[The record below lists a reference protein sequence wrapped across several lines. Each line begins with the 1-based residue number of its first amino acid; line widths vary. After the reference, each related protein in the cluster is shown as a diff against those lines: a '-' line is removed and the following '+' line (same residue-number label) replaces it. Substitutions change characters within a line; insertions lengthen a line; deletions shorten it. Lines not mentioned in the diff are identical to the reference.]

1 MYTIEK
7 DGKDYG
13 YDFFTD
19 EDGAHVIIYVDEKEI
34 TRADVSATELAERW
48 GEGFDAEN
56 ISEDEWDRLEYELLE
71 KALKDVI

>member
-19 EDGAHVIIYVDEKEI
+19 ETGAHVIIYVDGKE
-34 TRADVSATELAERW
+34 TARADASVKELTERW
-48 GEGFDAEN
+48 GEGYDMET
-56 ISEDEWDRLEYELLE
+56 IDDDELDKLEYELLE
-71 KALKDVI
+71 EALKGMK